1 MSSTHKYPTISFR
14 ISPREREEIEAK
26 IFASGMK
33 KKDYFVRSC
42 IFNRVCVVG
51 KKETVYQIVEKLQ
64 EMQNRMEE
72 LAGQIKGEKPEV
84 ATEEIKELQTSYEDM
99 LKAILWML
107 DGAKYLWQGNANGEE
122 KSPDSGNC

>member
-1 MSSTHKYPTISFR
+1 
-14 ISPREREEIEAK
+14 
-26 IFASGMK
+26 MK

-42 IFNRVCVVG
+42 IYNRVCVVG

-64 EMQNRMEE
+64 EMQSRMEE
-72 LAGQIKGEKPEV
+72 LSEQIKGEKPEV
-84 ATEEIKELQTSYEDM
+84 ATEEIRQLQTSYEDM

-107 DGAKYLWQGNANGEE
+107 DGAKYLWQGNAKGEE